1 MYMYQVRRGTSHI
14 YVPSQERD
22 QSCTSTDIHFVSVSV
37 FFLLYFW
44 TVLKVWY
51 FLFHIFLLLGQVTI
65 TFGHT
70 EFPYYLF
77 IGYVEI
83 KAIVEVYTGRN
94 EPHDMTGHGCF
105 GLDCFCSYIK
115 LKFLTLPHITK
126 YQLSS
131 IYLIYSCCSYQISY

>member
-1 MYMYQVRRGTSHI
+1 
-14 YVPSQERD
+14 
-22 QSCTSTDIHFVSVSV
+22 
-37 FFLLYFW
+37 
-44 TVLKVWY
+44 
-51 FLFHIFLLLGQVTI
+51 
-65 TFGHT
+65 
-70 EFPYYLF
+70 LF

-94 EPHDMTGHGCF
+94 EPHDWSLSWLGTYTWLVPLLTWYIYMTGPGHGCF